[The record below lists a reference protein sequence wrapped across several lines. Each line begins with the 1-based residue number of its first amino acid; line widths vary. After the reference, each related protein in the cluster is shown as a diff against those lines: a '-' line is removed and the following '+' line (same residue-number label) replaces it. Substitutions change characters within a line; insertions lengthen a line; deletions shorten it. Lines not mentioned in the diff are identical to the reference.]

1 MTSSTTPDE
10 LLTIGV
16 LARRTG
22 LTTKA
27 IRHYHRVGLLHP
39 AHVDP
44 QTGYRYY
51 THQQLDIA
59 LLVHRLRAVDVPLQ
73 EVREC
78 LNSSDLDAVTATLVR
93 HRRRVEARS
102 IRLRGD
108 LHTIDHYLKETPV
121 TQTSGPS
128 QPQQATQPAQ
138 PADVHPDTRL
148 DHDVERRLAVA
159 LFNDTWRLMENEA
172 RTPADDDRMLHTA
185 HASRHHWAGVGTPVN
200 LARGEWL
207 CSRVYAVLGRGE
219 PSLHHAQR
227 ELDLC
232 RENAIG
238 DWDLAFAYEALA
250 RAHAVSGDALAARAA
265 TEQALAC
272 GEDIADDEDR
282 AMLLADLE
290 TIPGQPRFW

>member
-1 MTSSTTPDE
+1 MTQHDG
-10 LLTIGV
+10 LLPIGE

-27 IRHYHRVGLLHP
+27 LRHYHRVDLLAP
-39 AHVDP
+39 AFVDP

-51 THQQLDIA
+51 TRAQLADA
-59 LLVHRLRAVDVPLQ
+59 QLVHLLRSVDVPLG

-78 LNSSDLDAVTATLVR
+78 LASTDPDAVATALAR

-108 LHTIDHYLKETPV
+108 LHTIDHHLKETPV
-121 TQTSGPS
+121 STPAVPAGPASPTSGP
-128 QPQQATQPAQ
+128 A
-138 PADVHPDTRL
+138 PDGEL
-148 DHDVERRLAVA
+148 HRRLAVD
-159 LFNDTWRLMENEA
+159 LFNGTWRLMEDDA
-172 RTPADDDRMLHTA
+172 RTRADDDRMLHMA
-185 HASRHHWAGVGTPVN
+185 HASRYHWELAGNAVN

-207 CSRVYAVLGRGE
+207 CSRVYALQRRGE

-227 ELDLC
+227 VLDLC
-232 RENAIG
+232 QENEIG

-250 RAHAVSGDALAARAA
+250 RAHAVCGDEEAARAA

-272 GEDIADDEDR
+272 AEDVTDPEDR
-282 AMLLADLE
+282 ALVLADLE